1 MMNPHKKLGLALG
14 GGVARSF
21 ANIGVLKVL
30 AREGISIDYLAGSSA
45 ASIIGAIYASGVS
58 VENICAIALSTR
70 WKDVV
75 SLSVKHPLMGC
86 LSNFRLERF
95 LEKHC
100 RCKHFEELRMP
111 FGVVAADLISGKE
124 WVFRSGEI
132 APAVRASCSIPG
144 IFPPFHI
151 GKRLYIDGCY
161 VNQIPAGAV
170 RGMGADLVI
179 GCDVSKGALMAKKKV
194 PRNMFTILRYLV
206 ALHSQKTADKGRRDS
221 DLLIAIK
228 VDDIGLTEVHR
239 KEEII
244 QRGEEETEKILPML
258 YEILGGVS
266 V

>member
-1 MMNPHKKLGLALG
+1 MKIGLALG

-21 ANIGVLKVL
+21 ANIGVLKILV
-30 AREGISIDYLAGSSA
+30 REGIPINYLSGSSA

-58 VENICAIALSTR
+58 IDDTCEIAFSTR

-75 SLSVKHPLMGC
+75 SLSLKHPLMGC
-86 LSNFRLERF
+86 LSNSRLERF

-100 RCKHFEELRMP
+100 LCRYFEELSLP

-124 WVFRSGEI
+124 RIFRSGEI

-144 IFPPFHI
+144 IFPPFRI

-170 RGMGADLVI
+170 RRMGADIVI
-179 GCDVSKGALMAKKKV
+179 GCDVSKGALMASRKI

-206 ALHSQKTADKGRRDS
+206 ALHSQKTADKGRREA
-221 DLLIAIK
+221 DLVISIK
-228 VDDIGLTEVHR
+228 VDDIGLTEVYR
-239 KEEII
+239 KKEII
-244 QRGEEETEKILPML
+244 RRGEEETEKILPAL
-258 YEILGGVS
+258 HAILNGVS

>member
-1 MMNPHKKLGLALG
+1 MNSYKKIGLALG

-30 AREGISIDYLAGSSA
+30 EREGLPIDYLTGSSA

-58 VENICAIALSTR
+58 VGDTCEIALSTR

-75 SLSVKHPLMGC
+75 SLSLKHPFMGC

-100 RCKHFEELRMP
+100 RCKYFEELRIP
-111 FGVVAADLISGKE
+111 FGVVAADLISGE
-124 WVFRSGEI
+124 ERVFHSGEI
-132 APAVRASCSIPG
+132 SPTVRASCSIPG
-144 IFPPFHI
+144 MFPPIRI

-161 VNQIPAGAV
+161 VNQIPAAAV
-170 RGMGADLVI
+170 RRMGADIVI
-179 GCDVSKGALMAKKKV
+179 GCDVSKGALMAKKKI

-206 ALHSQKTADKGRRDS
+206 ALHSQKTADKGRRES
-221 DLLIAIK
+221 DLLISIK

-244 QRGEEETEKILPML
+244 LRGEEETEKILPNL
-258 YEILGGVS
+258 YKYIQE
-266 V
+266 